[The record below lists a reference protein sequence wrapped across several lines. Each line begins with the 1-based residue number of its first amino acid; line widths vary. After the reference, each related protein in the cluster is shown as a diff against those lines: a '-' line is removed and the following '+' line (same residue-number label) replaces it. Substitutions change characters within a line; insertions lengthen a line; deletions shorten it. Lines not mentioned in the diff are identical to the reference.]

1 MLRVSALLLRCIARV
16 NSAYRPADNAGRRR
30 DVCSVCAQLP
40 TFSLLSRE
48 KRDES
53 GPKQTEAVRHFFSPL
68 TALLPPSTDF
78 VPLKSTHAQ
87 QRVGLR
93 QSGAVAMQAVS
104 EFTPRLKTKAED
116 PLELD
121 RDTTDSALRATIGGV
136 VVEGTNGEAW
146 ALIWR

>member
-1 MLRVSALLLRCIARV
+1 
-16 NSAYRPADNAGRRR
+16 
-30 DVCSVCAQLP
+30 
-40 TFSLLSRE
+40 
-48 KRDES
+48 
-53 GPKQTEAVRHFFSPL
+53 
-68 TALLPPSTDF
+68 
-78 VPLKSTHAQ
+78 
-87 QRVGLR
+87 
-93 QSGAVAMQAVS
+93 MQAVS